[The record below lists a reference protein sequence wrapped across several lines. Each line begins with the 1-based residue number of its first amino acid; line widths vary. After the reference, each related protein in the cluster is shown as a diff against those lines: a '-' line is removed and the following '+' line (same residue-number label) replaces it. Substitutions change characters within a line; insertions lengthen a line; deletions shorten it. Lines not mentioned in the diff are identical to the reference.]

1 VPLPPLLALVA
12 LLELL
17 APALVLPD
25 EVDVA
30 LVDVALVEPALL
42 PSPALFPLVA
52 LVDEALVDVALVP
65 DCALAPLPEEL
76 PDELLDASP
85 DAPSDVPLETLPDE
99 LPADVLLD
107 VLPDESSDAPLDES
121 PELESAE
128 ASEKSLLR
136 PSSEVF
142 CGSAEAESSP
152 HPDANETQKTDA
164 TNTKHP
170 FCRYLPIF
178 PPFSSK
184 IYS

>member
-1 VPLPPLLALVA
+1 
-12 LLELL
+12 
-17 APALVLPD
+17 LPD
-25 EVDVA
+25 VLADA
-30 LVDVALVEPALL
+30 
-42 PSPALFPLVA
+42 PS
-52 LVDEALVDVALVP
+52 
-65 DCALAPLPEEL
+65 
-76 PDELLDASP
+76 

-99 LPADVLLD
+99 LPADVPLPADVLLD
-107 VLPDESSDAPLDES
+107 VLPDEFSDAPLDES

-128 ASEKSLLR
+128 ASERSLLR

>member
-1 VPLPPLLALVA
+1 
-12 LLELL
+12 L

-52 LVDEALVDVALVP
+52 LVDVALVEVALVP
-65 DCALAPLPEEL
+65 DCALSPLPEDL
-76 PDELLDASP
+76 PDVLA
-85 DAPSDVPLETLPDE
+85 DAPSDAPSDAPLEALPDE

-107 VLPDESSDAPLDES
+107 VLPDEFSDAPLDAPLDES

-128 ASEKSLLR
+128 ASERSLLK